1 MTDSANR
8 SLWDKISEQKKELG
22 ILNYN
27 LGQLDINEQIQVLK
41 YAFSLDE
48 EKYIL
53 DHILSVE
60 PTSYTK
66 GQRSLTKGLFESILE
81 AAIYPGN
88 YELEA
93 QELIIALARDF
104 ANCKEIIYLQCLKH
118 LDEADKS
125 SDYEVYQRVGGCAN

>member
-48 EKYIL
+48 EKYIG
-53 DHILSVE
+53 
-60 PTSYTK
+60 SYFK
-66 GQRSLTKGLFESILE
+66 RRAYKL
-81 AAIYPGN
+81 Y
-88 YELEA
+88 
-93 QELIIALARDF
+93 
-104 ANCKEIIYLQCLKH
+104 
-118 LDEADKS
+118 
-125 SDYEVYQRVGGCAN
+125 